1 LPSPPNEQRKVDV
14 GRTIGEINEILGG
27 WVRTYYQVGR
37 IVLASFAMPA
47 ITTAQP
53 LSPLADLA
61 PGAVCPLDR
70 VAIVRGS
77 DSEARQGGGFYAA
90 RKNGIHGAVDLNG
103 ALGEPVYAVASGKV
117 LVAARSDWGKL
128 GRTVVVDHRDGGY
141 TVYGHLNSVEV
152 NVNSD
157 VTAGQPIGTIG
168 YSGNAA
174 GLQKKNLPPHLHFAY
189 FRNVTGVDGRVV
201 PLARIRDSG
210 DGIRASYAK
219 DAVLADV
226 AGIVNPL
233 QAVRFL
239 PCWEDPPPP
248 RTTSTRST
256 STMPR

>member
-77 DSEARQGGGFYAA
+77 DSEAKQDGGFYAE

-103 ALGEPVYAVASGKV
+103 SLGEPVYAVANGKV
-117 LVAARSDWGKL
+117 LVAARSDWGRL
-128 GRTVVVDHRDGGY
+128 GRIVVVDHRDAAIP
-141 TVYGHLNSVEV
+141 VYGHLNSVEV

-168 YSGNAA
+168 HSGNAA
-174 GLQKKNLPPHLHFAY
+174 GLQKKNLPPHPHFAY

-201 PLARIRDSG
+201 PLARNGDSG
-210 DGIRASYAK
+210 YRQSTPGGQAPACW
-219 DAVLADV
+219 AD
-226 AGIVNPL
+226 PL
-233 QAVRFL
+233 
-239 PCWEDPPPP
+239 PP
-248 RTTSTRST
+248 RATSNAFDFDHLR
-256 STMPR
+256 